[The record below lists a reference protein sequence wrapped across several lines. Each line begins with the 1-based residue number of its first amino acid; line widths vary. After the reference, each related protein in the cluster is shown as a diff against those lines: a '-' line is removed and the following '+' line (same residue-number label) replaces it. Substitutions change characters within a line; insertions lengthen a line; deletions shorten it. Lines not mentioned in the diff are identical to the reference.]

1 MAEQIE
7 KIERIAEFAIN
18 GERST
23 EGLPLSSGFPQQK
36 KPKRLWFNALF
47 YDITSKANEII
58 DAVNRLTNQDD
69 PVFQAYQVG
78 DVYTT
83 TLNFRTPEEVAT
95 AKGYGTWK
103 RYAEGRTLV
112 GYTTNLDD
120 KAEYAVMGNEFG
132 EDEHILTIKE
142 MPSHSHKLKHGHD
155 NGDVNS
161 SPGTIASDTENWSG
175 LWVPSENMEEV
186 GGNAPHNN
194 TQPSVVV
201 AHWLRIA

>member
-1 MAEQIE
+1 MTEPIERIE
-7 KIERIAEFAIN
+7 KIVEFAIN

-23 EGLPLSSGFPQQK
+23 EGLPLSSGFSQRQ

-47 YDITSKANEII
+47 YDITRKTNEII

-69 PVFQAYQVG
+69 PVFQAYAVG

-83 TLNFRTPEEVAT
+83 TLDFKTPEEVAT

-132 EDEHILTIKE
+132 ENEHTLTIEE
-142 MPSHSHKLKHGHD
+142 MPEHGHD
-155 NGDVNS
+155 ISIMNDRNSHDRSDEGDRAVKPNS
-161 SPGTIASDTENWSG
+161 TI
-175 LWVPSENMEEV
+175 MEGVVLPE
-186 GGNAPHNN
+186 GGDQPHNN
-194 TQPSVVV
+194 IQPSIVV

>member
-47 YDITSKANEII
+47 YDITRKTNELI

-69 PVFQAYQVG
+69 PVFQAYAVG

-83 TLNFRTPEEVAT
+83 TLDFKTPEEVAT

-112 GYTTNLDD
+112 GFTTQDSD
-120 KAEYAVMGNEFG
+120 PAEYTVMGNEFG
-132 EDEHILTIKE
+132 ENTHKLTIEE
-142 MPSHSHKLKHGHD
+142 MPQHKHKMF
-155 NGDVNS
+155 
-161 SPGTIASDTENWSG
+161 ASDNDSRGSYG
-175 LWVPSENMEEV
+175 LDGAGNKGTNVHGDESMDPV
-186 GGNAPHNN
+186 GGDQPHNN
-194 TQPSVVV
+194 IQPSIVV